1 MKLKHLFLAG
11 LAIGAFAACSN
22 ENEPQELNNGA
33 PASLAIQV
41 VNPVTKAPTVAN
53 GSASESAINDI
64 YVAVFD
70 AAGNFIA
77 DKDAT
82 ADELTDKTIYFD
94 NSRGLRAGQTYQVMV
109 IANVKGKT
117 GITLP
122 TASKTFADYQ
132 KLVSN
137 LANAT
142 VDNKFIMSGMKT
154 TEAALVA
161 APEGSAE
168 NPENTISV
176 EVSRIVAK
184 VELNK
189 ISVNFSDK
197 ALEAGAQSFTLTDA
211 YLVNG
216 RSQSKIYNGA
226 STASVYDAT
235 AGFLQGKAHNQILFA
250 DHVANAPVE
259 PSYIKTH
266 TTGNTVSNKASWT
279 NDIFK
284 AYVLANES
292 DVNPTYL
299 ILNGYI
305 TFKNGSAPKNLFYKV
320 LIEDD
325 GNAGLAKKVLR
336 NSVYQIEANI
346 TGISGGADPAD
357 LQVKV
362 TVANW
367 SIVPIHADLN

>member
-11 LAIGAFAACSN
+11 LAISAFAACSN

-142 VDNKFIMSGMKT
+142 VDNKFIMSGMKI

-161 APEGSAE
+161 APEGTAE
-168 NPENTISV
+168 NPVNTISV
-176 EVSRIVAK
+176 EVSRIAAK

-189 ISVNFSDK
+189 ISVNFSNE
-197 ALEAGAQSFTLTDA
+197 ALKAGAQSFTLTDA

-266 TTGNTVSNKASWT
+266 TTGNTVSNAASWA

-305 TFKNGSAPKNLFYKV
+305 TFNNGSAPKNLFYKV

-325 GNAGLAKKVLR
+325 SNAGLAKKVLR

-367 SIVPIHADLN
+367 SIVPIHADLD

>member
-1 MKLKHLFLAG
+1 MKLKHAFLAG
-11 LAIGAFAACSN
+11 LAICAFAACSN
-22 ENEPQELNNGA
+22 ENEPEELNNGA
-33 PASLAIQV
+33 PASLAIKV
-41 VNPVTKAPTVAN
+41 VNPVTKAATEAA
-53 GSASESAINDI
+53 GSASESNIADI

-94 NSRGLRAGQTYQVMV
+94 NSRGLRAGQTYQVTV

-122 TASKTFADYQ
+122 SASKTLAEYQ

-142 VDNKFIMSGMKT
+142 TDNQFIMSGMKQ
-154 TEAALVA
+154 TEAQLTA
-161 APEGSAE
+161 APDGTAE
-168 NPENTISV
+168 NPVNTISV
-176 EVSRIVAK
+176 EVSRIAAK

-189 ISVNFSDK
+189 ISVNFSADK
-197 ALEAGAQSFTLTDA
+197 SNEGAESFTLTDA
-211 YLVNG
+211 YLING
-216 RSQSKIYNGA
+216 RSQSKIYNGS

-235 AGFLQGKAHNQILFA
+235 ASFLQGKAHAQMLFA
-250 DHVANAPVE
+250 GHVSNAPVE
-259 PSYIKTH
+259 SSYIKEH
-266 TTGNTVSNKASWT
+266 TSGNTVANKGNWA

-284 AYVLANES
+284 AYVLANEDS
-292 DVNPTYL
+292 EHPTYL
-299 ILNGYI
+299 ILHGYI
-305 TFKNGSAPKNLFYKV
+305 TFNNGQAPKDIFYKI
-320 LIEDD
+320 LIEDNS
-325 GNAGLAKKVLR
+325 NAELANKVLR

-346 TGISGGADPAD
+346 TGIKGGADPAD

-367 SIVPIHADLN
+367 SIVPIHADLD

>member
-1 MKLKHLFLAG
+1 MKLKQVFFAG
-11 LAIGAFAACSN
+11 LALCAFAACSN

-33 PASLAIQV
+33 PASLAIKV
-41 VNPVTKAPTVAN
+41 VNPVTKAATAAT
-53 GSASESAINDI
+53 GSVSESKVNDI

-117 GITLP
+117 DITLP

-132 KLVSN
+132 ALVSN

-142 VDNKFIMSGMKT
+142 VDGKFIMSGMKV
-154 TEAALVA
+154 TETALTA
-161 APEGSAE
+161 APDGTAE
-168 NPENTISV
+168 SPVNTISV
-176 EVSRIVAK
+176 EVSRIASK

-189 ISVNFSDK
+189 ISVNFSAE
-197 ALEAGAQSFTLTDA
+197 ALAAGAESFTLTDA
-211 YLVNG
+211 YLING
-216 RSQSKIYNGA
+216 RNRSKIYNGA
-226 STASVYDAT
+226 STSSVYDETAT
-235 AGFLQGKAHNQILFA
+235 FLQGKAHSQLLFA
-250 DHVANAPVE
+250 GHVSDATVE
-259 PSYIKTH
+259 SSYIKEH
-266 TTGNTVSNKASWT
+266 TTGNTVANAASWAD
-279 NDIFK
+279 DIFK
-284 AYVLANES
+284 AYVLANENGT
-292 DVNPTYL
+292 NPTYL

-305 TFKNGSAPKNLFYKV
+305 SDKNAAKVKDIFYKV
-320 LIEDD
+320 LIQDD
-325 GNAGLAKKVLR
+325 SKAELANKVLR

-367 SIVPIHADLN
+367 SIVPIHAELD

>member
-22 ENEPQELNNGA
+22 ENEPHELNNGA

-176 EVSRIVAK
+176 EVSRIAAK

-189 ISVNFSDK
+189 ISVDFSAE
-197 ALEAGAQSFTLTDA
+197 ALAAHAKSFTLTDA

-216 RSQSKIYNGA
+216 RSQSKIYNGT
-226 STASVYDAT
+226 SISSVYDAT
-235 AGFLQGKAHNQILFA
+235 AGFLQGKAHSQILFA
-250 DHVANAPVE
+250 GHVSDATVE
-259 PSYIKTH
+259 SSYIKEY
-266 TTGNTVSNKASWT
+266 TTGNTVANKANSWID
-279 NDIFK
+279 DIFK
-284 AYVLANES
+284 AYVLANENGT
-292 DVNPTYL
+292 NPTYL

-305 TFKNGSAPKNLFYKV
+305 TFENGSTNPIFYKV

-325 GNAGLAKKVLR
+325 SKADKKVLR

-346 TGISGGADPAD
+346 TGIKGGADPAD

-367 SIVPIHADLN
+367 SIVPIHANLD

>member
-1 MKLKHLFLAG
+1 MKLKHVFLAG
-11 LAIGAFAACSN
+11 LAICAFTACSN

-41 VNPVTKAPTVAN
+41 VNPVTKAATVAT

-82 ADELTDKTIYFD
+82 ADELSDKTIYFD

-122 TASKTFADYQ
+122 VASKTLADYQ
-132 KLVSN
+132 ALVSN

-142 VDNKFIMSGMKT
+142 VDNKFIMSGMKV
-154 TEAALVA
+154 TETALTA
-161 APEGSAE
+161 APEGTSE
-168 NPENTISV
+168 NPVNMISV
-176 EVSRIVAK
+176 TVSRIAAK

-189 ISVNFSDK
+189 ISVNFSAD
-197 ALEAGAQSFTLTDA
+197 AFNAGARSFTLTEA

-216 RSQSKIYNGA
+216 RGQSKIYNGA

-235 AGFLQGKAHNQILFA
+235 AGFLQGKAHSQLLFA
-250 DHVANAPVE
+250 GHVADASVE
-259 PSYIKTH
+259 PSYIKKH
-266 TTGNTVSNKASWT
+266 TTGNTVANTANWT
-279 NDIFK
+279 DDIFK
-284 AYVLANES
+284 AYVLANENS
-292 DVNPTYL
+292 TNPTYL

-305 TFKNGSAPKNLFYKV
+305 SDENDAKLKDIFYKV
-320 LIEDD
+320 LIADNS
-325 GNAGLAKKVLR
+325 NADLANQVLR

-362 TVANW
+362 MVANW
-367 SIVPIHADLN
+367 SIVPIHADLD